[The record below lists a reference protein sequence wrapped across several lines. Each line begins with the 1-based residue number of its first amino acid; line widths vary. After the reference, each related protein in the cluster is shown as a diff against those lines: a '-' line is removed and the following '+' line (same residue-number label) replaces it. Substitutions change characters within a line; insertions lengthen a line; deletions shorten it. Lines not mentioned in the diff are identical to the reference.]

1 MLSNGVTNID
11 SVTKFEDYVSLAKS
25 YGMTALGGSE
35 HGSVFMHA
43 KRKDLVEAAGMKY
56 VHSIE
61 AYITMTLEEKI
72 RDSYHCIL
80 IAKNY
85 EGFKEINRLVSSSF
99 KRRNDNHFYYVP
111 RISMSELERT
121 SDNIIV
127 TSACLGGILNSN
139 VESHRERFLRFAV
152 KNSHR
157 VYLEIQ
163 HHCVSDQMNYNMM
176 LWDLA
181 IEYDLKLIAGT
192 DTHSLNETHAK
203 GRAMLQKG
211 KGVRFEDEDGWDLVF
226 KSYDELCEAYRRQ
239 GVLPEAVWLE
249 AIENTNEVAN
259 QIEPFKVG
267 TSIKYP
273 NVFEDPDAEFESL
286 VMSCIDTHPFALK
299 NHSREAL
306 VERVQEELDTYKT
319 IGATPYML
327 LKYRLSQWEKQN
339 GINIGY
345 GRGSVSGSMIAYLL
359 GVTDMDSVRFD
370 LNFSRFLNRDRVS
383 VADIDSDYT
392 AKDRDRVKRFLLEE
406 HMGYPQINAAEIITF
421 NTIATKGAIRDI
433 GRAFEYSYD
442 VIDGI
447 CKTIDEDGNIP
458 SNIRE
463 EYPELF
469 EYVDIVIGTIVSI
482 GSHPCGILISDRNI
496 EEEIGL
502 CTTSGSEYPVT
513 CLYMKELDKQ
523 NWVKWDILGLDNVTL
538 INDTCKLLGIERL
551 TPDNVDLE
559 DMNVWR
565 SIRDDTTLIFQW
577 ESESAGHYIK
587 QFMSDEVIKKARMR
601 DADFSMLKWMSFGNG
616 LLRPAC
622 ASYRDDVAAGNVYD
636 NGLKELNDFLSKEA
650 GHVCMQ
656 ETIMKWLV
664 NFCGYSQA
672 ESDTVRRGIAK
683 KVGTEDLL
691 PEIER
696 RFIEYSS
703 EKYNIPKE
711 KCEEIIKPFLQV
723 IIDASSYAFSWNH
736 SDAYSCIGYICGYL
750 RYYYPLEF
758 LTVAL
763 NVFASDREKTI
774 RITEYANKRGIKVLQ
789 PKFGFSGADY
799 QMVKEQNVI
808 YKGLS
813 SIKYI
818 GEDVANAL
826 YEMKDSMPD
835 TFIAFLKITPCDS
848 RQLRILTSLNFFD
861 RYGKPGKL
869 MKEIELFESLYNKK
883 NGETVPKKMF
893 KKDKLQYPEVWFR
906 KYSKETEKQFNVLD
920 MAALYDDLASLID
933 DCDLSVGEVIAA
945 QMEYLG
951 YIEVVDRE
959 AYGLYYVQDINAKYS
974 PRITL
979 YDLSAG
985 ESIVM
990 KMSAKAYGE
999 NPFDAGDIVRLIE
1012 TERRNKSMRQG
1023 DHWVKVIDEFD
1034 TWIKKYIVV
1043 SRKGENNG

>member
-11 SVTKFEDYVSLAKS
+11 SVTKFEDYVKLAKS
-25 YGMTALGGSE
+25 YGMTTLGGSE
-35 HGSVFMHA
+35 HGSVFMHG
-43 KRKDLVEAAGMKY
+43 KRKDLVEDAGMKY
-56 VHSIE
+56 AHAVE
-61 AYITMTLEEKI
+61 TYVTMTLEEKI

-85 EGFKEINRLVSSSF
+85 EGFKEINRMISKAF
-99 KRRNDNHFYYVP
+99 TRKNDNHFYYVP
-111 RISMSELERT
+111 RISMDELEHT

-127 TSACLGGILNSN
+127 TSACLGGMLASN
-139 VESHRERFLRFAV
+139 VESHRNRFLQFASQ
-152 KNSHR
+152 NSDR

-163 HHCVSDQMNYNMM
+163 HHNVPDQIVYNLE
-176 LWDLA
+176 LWDMA

-211 KGVRFEDEDGWDLVF
+211 KGVHFEDEEGWDLVF
-226 KSYDELCEAYRRQ
+226 KSYDELCGAYRIQ
-239 GVLPEAVWLE
+239 GALPEAVWRE
-249 AIENTNEVAN
+249 AIENTNIIAD
-259 QIEPFKVG
+259 QIEPFKVDK
-267 TSIKYP
+267 SIKYP
-273 NVFEDPDAEFESL
+273 NVFADPDAEFESL
-286 VMSCIDTHPFALK
+286 VMSCIDTHPEALTK
-299 NHSREAL
+299 HSRETLIKRA
-306 VERVQEELDTYKT
+306 QEELSTYKAV
-319 IGATPYML
+319 GASPYML
-327 LKYRLSQWEKQN
+327 LKYNLSQWEKKN

-345 GRGSVSGSMIAYLL
+345 GRGSVNGSMIAYLL
-359 GVTDMDSVRFD
+359 GVTDMDSMRFD
-370 LNFSRFLNRDRVS
+370 LNFFRFLNPSRVS

-392 AKDRDRVKRFLLEE
+392 AKDRDRVKRYLLEE
-406 HMGYPQINAAEIITF
+406 HMGFPQINAAEIITF

-433 GRAFEYSYD
+433 GRALEYSYD
-442 VIDGI
+442 VVDSI
-447 CKTIDEDGNIP
+447 CKTIDEDGNVP
-458 SNIRE
+458 ANVRE

-513 CLYMKELDKQ
+513 MLYMKELDKQ

-538 INDTCKLLGIERL
+538 INETCKLLGIDRL

-559 DMNVWR
+559 DMDVWR

-577 ESESAGHYIK
+577 ESDSAGHYIK
-587 QFMSDEVIKKARMR
+587 QFMSDEVIAKARLR
-601 DADFSMLKWMSFGNG
+601 DPNFSMLKWMSFGNG

-622 ASYRDDVAAGNVYD
+622 ASYRDDVAMGNVYD

-691 PEIER
+691 PEIEK
-696 RFIEYSS
+696 RFVDYTSNNFS
-703 EKYNIPKE
+703 VLRS

-736 SDAYSCIGYICGYL
+736 SDAYSCIGYVCGYL

-763 NVFASDREKTI
+763 NTFASDREKTI
-774 RITEYANKRGIKVLQ
+774 RITDYANKRGIRVLQ
-789 PKFGFSGADY
+789 PKFGYSGAEY
-799 QMVKEQNVI
+799 QMVKDENAI

-826 YEMKDSMPD
+826 YAMKDNLPE
-835 TFIAFLKITPCDS
+835 TFLQYLKTSPCDS
-848 RQLRILTSLNFFD
+848 RQERILISLGFFD
-861 RYGKPGKL
+861 RYGRRGKL
-869 MKEIELFESLYNKK
+869 MQELEMFESLYNKK
-883 NGETVPKKMF
+883 NGVATAKKMF
-893 KKDKLQYPEVWFR
+893 KKETLKYPENVFR
-906 KYSKETEKQFNVLD
+906 KYSKETAKQYNVLD
-920 MAALYDDLASLID
+920 MASVYNELSQQIQDVDIPLGQAL
-933 DCDLSVGEVIAA
+933 AA

-951 YIEVVDRE
+951 YIEVIDRN
-959 AYGLYYVQDINAKYS
+959 AVGMYYVQDVNAKYS

-979 YDLSAG
+979 YNLFEG
-985 ESIVM
+985 KTEIM
-990 KMSAKAYGE
+990 KMTSKSYAE
-999 NPFDAGDIVRLIE
+999 NPFEQGDVLRLIE
-1012 TERRNKSMRQG
+1012 TEKRNKSMRQG
-1023 DHWVKVIDEFD
+1023 DKWVKVIDEFD
-1034 TWIKKYIVV
+1034 TWIKKYAIAN
-1043 SRKGENNG
+1043 KGVNNG

>member
-11 SVTKFEDYVSLAKS
+11 SVTKFEDYVALAKKL
-25 YGMTALGGSE
+25 GMTTLGGSE

-56 VHSIE
+56 AHAVE
-61 AYITMTLEEKI
+61 AYVTMTLEEKI
-72 RDSYHCIL
+72 RDSYHCVL

-85 EGFKEINRLVSSSF
+85 EGFKEINRLVSCSF
-99 KRRNDNHFYYVP
+99 TRKNDNHFYYVP
-111 RISMSELERT
+111 RISMTELEQT
-121 SDNIIV
+121 SDNVIV
-127 TSACLGGILNSN
+127 TSACLGGILASN
-139 VESHRERFLRFAV
+139 VEAHRNRFIQFAV
-152 KNSHR
+152 NNSDR

-163 HHCVSDQMNYNMM
+163 HHNVPDQIEYNLE
-176 LWDLA
+176 LWDLS
-181 IEYDLKLIAGT
+181 IEYDLKLVAGT

-226 KSYDELCEAYRRQ
+226 KSYEELCEAYRAQ
-239 GVLPEAVWLE
+239 NALPESVWLE
-249 AIENTNEVAN
+249 AIENTNLIAD
-259 QIEPFKVG
+259 QIESFKHDK
-267 TSIKYP
+267 SIKYP
-273 NVFEDPDAEFESL
+273 NVFENPDAEFESL
-286 VMSCIDTHPFALK
+286 VMSCIDVHPYALK

-306 VERVQEELDTYKT
+306 VERVQEELDTYRT

-327 LKYRLSQWEKQN
+327 LKYHLSQWEKQN
-339 GINIGY
+339 SINIGY
-345 GRGSVSGSMIAYLL
+345 GRGSVNGSMIAYLL

-406 HMGYPQINAAEIITF
+406 HMGFPQINAAEIITF

-442 VIDGI
+442 VVDGI
-447 CKTIDEDGNIP
+447 CKTIDEDGNVP
-458 SNIRE
+458 ANVRE

-469 EYVDIVIGTIVSI
+469 EYVDIVIGTIVSV

-513 CLYMKELDKQ
+513 MLYMKELDKQ

-538 INDTCKLLGIERL
+538 INETCKLLDIDRL

-559 DMNVWR
+559 DMDVWR

-577 ESESAGHYIK
+577 ESESAGHYIR
-587 QFMSDEVIKKARMR
+587 QFMSDETIAKVKSR
-601 DADFSMLKWMSFGNG
+601 DTNFSMLKWLSFGNG

-622 ASYRDDVAAGNVYD
+622 ASYRDDVAMGNVYN

-683 KVGTEDLL
+683 KVGTEELL

-696 RFIEYSS
+696 RFIDFSS
-703 EKYNIPKE
+703 KQYGIPRD
-711 KCEEIIKPFLQV
+711 KCEEIIKPFIQV

-736 SDAYSCIGYICGYL
+736 SDAYSCIGYVCGYL

-763 NVFASDREKTI
+763 NVFSADRDKTI
-774 RITEYANKRGIKVLQ
+774 RITEYANKQGIRVLR
-789 PKFGFSGADY
+789 PKFGYSGAEY
-799 QMVKEQNVI
+799 QMVKEQNAI

-813 SIKYI
+813 SVKYI
-818 GEDVANAL
+818 GSDVADAL
-826 YEMKDSMPD
+826 FEMRNDMPED
-835 TFIAFLKITPCDS
+835 FLDYLKRSPCDS
-848 RQLRILTSLNFFD
+848 RQERILISLDFFSC
-861 RYGKPGKL
+861 YGKSGTLLEKL
-869 MKEIELFESLYNKK
+869 ELFEKLYNKK
-883 NGETVPKKMF
+883 NGVTTAKKMF
-893 KKDKLQYPEVWFR
+893 KKESLLYAEEVFR
-906 KYSKETEKQFNVLD
+906 RYSKETAKQFSVLD
-920 MAALYDDLASLID
+920 MNGLYNELSSYIDEYDMPWNLI
-933 DCDLSVGEVIAA
+933 LSA
-945 QMEYLG
+945 QKEYLG
-951 YIEVVDRE
+951 YIEIIDRE
-959 AYGLYYVQDINAKYS
+959 AHGLYYVQDINAKYS
-974 PRITL
+974 PKIIL
-979 YDLSAG
+979 YNLSNG
-985 ESIVM
+985 RTEVM
-990 KMSAKAYGE
+990 KLTAKAYAE
-999 NPFDAGDIVRLIE
+999 NPFEVGDMLHLIE
-1012 TERRNKSMRQG
+1012 TEKRNKSMRQG
-1023 DHWVKVIDEFD
+1023 DHWVKLINEFD
-1034 TWIKKYIVV
+1034 TWIKKYMIVNG
-1043 SRKGENNG
+1043 KGENNG

>member
-11 SVTKFEDYVSLAKS
+11 SVTKFEDYVRLAKS
-25 YGMTALGGSE
+25 YGMTTLGGSE
-35 HGSVFMHA
+35 HGSVFMHG
-43 KRKDLVEAAGMKY
+43 KRKDLVEDAGMKY
-56 VHSIE
+56 AHAVE
-61 AYITMTLEEKI
+61 TYVTMTLEEKI

-85 EGFKEINRLVSSSF
+85 EGFKEINRMISKAF
-99 KRRNDNHFYYVP
+99 TRKNDNHFYYVP
-111 RISMSELERT
+111 RISMDELEHT

-127 TSACLGGILNSN
+127 TSACLGGMLASN
-139 VESHRERFLRFAV
+139 VESHRNRFLQFASQ
-152 KNSHR
+152 NSDR

-163 HHCVSDQMNYNMM
+163 HHNVPDQIKYNLE
-176 LWDLA
+176 LWDMA

-211 KGVRFEDEDGWDLVF
+211 KGVHFEDEEGWDLVF
-226 KSYDELCEAYRRQ
+226 KSYDELCEAYRIQ
-239 GVLPEAVWLE
+239 GALPEAVWRE
-249 AIENTNEVAN
+249 AIENTNVIAD
-259 QIEPFKVG
+259 QIEPFKVDK
-267 TSIKYP
+267 SIKYP
-273 NVFEDPDAEFESL
+273 NVFADPDAEFESL
-286 VMSCIDTHPFALK
+286 VMSCIDTHPYASK
-299 NHSREAL
+299 NHSRETL

-327 LKYRLSQWEKQN
+327 LKYHLSQWEKRN
-339 GINIGY
+339 GMNIGY
-345 GRGSVSGSMIAYLL
+345 GRGSVNGSMIAYLL
-359 GVTDMDSVRFD
+359 GVTDMDSVKFD

-392 AKDRDRVKRFLLEE
+392 AKDRDRVKRYLLEE
-406 HMGYPQINAAEIITF
+406 HMGFPQINAAEIITF

-433 GRAFEYSYD
+433 GRALEYSYD
-442 VIDGI
+442 VVDSI

-458 SNIRE
+458 ANVRE

-513 CLYMKELDKQ
+513 MLYMKELDKQ

-538 INDTCKLLGIERL
+538 INETCKLLDIDRL

-559 DMNVWR
+559 DMDVWR

-577 ESESAGHYIK
+577 ESDSAGHYIR
-587 QFMSDEVIKKARMR
+587 QFMSDEVIDKARLR
-601 DADFSMLKWMSFGNG
+601 DPNFSMLKWMSFGNG

-622 ASYRDDVAAGNVYD
+622 ASYRDDVAMGNVYD

-691 PEIER
+691 PEIEK
-696 RFIEYSS
+696 RFVDYTSS
-703 EKYNIPKE
+703 NFSVLRS

-736 SDAYSCIGYICGYL
+736 SDAYSCIGYVCGYL

-763 NVFASDREKTI
+763 NTFSSDREKTI
-774 RITEYANKRGIKVLQ
+774 RITEYANKRGIRVLQ
-789 PKFGFSGADY
+789 PKFGYSGAEY
-799 QMVKEQNVI
+799 QMVKEENAI

-826 YEMKDSMPD
+826 FAMKDNLPE
-835 TFIAFLKITPCDS
+835 TFLQYLKSSPCDS
-848 RQLRILTSLNFFD
+848 RQERILISLGFFD
-861 RYGKPGKL
+861 RYGRRGKL
-869 MKEIELFESLYNKK
+869 MQEFEMFESLYNKK
-883 NGETVPKKMF
+883 NGVATAKKMF
-893 KKDKLQYPEVWFR
+893 KKETLKYPEDVFR
-906 KYSKETEKQFNVLD
+906 KYSKETAKQYNVLD
-920 MAALYDDLASLID
+920 MTSVYSELSQQIRDVDIPLGQAL
-933 DCDLSVGEVIAA
+933 AA

-951 YIEVVDRE
+951 YIEVVDRS
-959 AYGLYYVQDINAKYS
+959 AAGMYYVQDVNARYS

-979 YDLSAG
+979 YNLFEG
-985 ESIVM
+985 KTEIM
-990 KMSAKAYGE
+990 KMTSKSYAE
-999 NPFDAGDIVRLIE
+999 NPFEQGDVLRLIE
-1012 TERRNKSMRQG
+1012 TEKRNKSMRQG
-1023 DHWVKVIDEFD
+1023 DKWVKVIDEFD
-1034 TWIKKYIVV
+1034 TWIKKYAIAN
-1043 SRKGENNG
+1043 KGVNNG